1 MIMEHFEGLELKN
14 YKLEHYQNN
23 SDSEILTLK
32 NANGI
37 DHVSYILYRRQ
48 STVLR
53 DYPVFVISGSF
64 GEYMFNFKSAYGVL
78 ASAHDNFKT
87 LNAISKMNI
96 SELSNAS
103 SGNSKYLHGLI
114 CFSHDNVLSGLNKYL
129 DKCGVSRHKYSKIIR
144 KHDACRTYYKTR
156 DDFVQALSW
165 SFDYSRGFS
174 KERLLSLRHGQIM
187 NAMLESFNDTYRVQK
202 GEPMKYYVSRLFKV
216 GRCYDLQAVMAL
228 RLLTIGLRYAFNY
241 GIDYAR

>member
-1 MIMEHFEGLELKN
+1 MEHFEGLELKN

-48 STVLR
+48 STALH
-53 DYPVFVISGSF
+53 DYPVLVISGSF
-64 GEYMFNFKSAYGVL
+64 GEYMFNFKNAYGAL
-78 ASAHDNFKT
+78 ASAHNNFKT

-96 SELSNAS
+96 NELSNAN

-114 CFSHDNVLSGLNKYL
+114 SFSRDNVLNGLNKYL

-144 KHDACRTYYKTR
+144 EHDEWRTYYKRR

-165 SFDYSRGFS
+165 AFDYSRGFS

-187 NAMLESFNDTYRVQK
+187 NAMLEDFNDSYRMQK
-202 GEPMKYYVSRLFKV
+202 GEPVRYYVSHLFKV
-216 GRCYDLQAVMAL
+216 GRDYDMQAVMVL
-228 RLLTIGLRYAFNY
+228 RLLKIGLRYAFNY
-241 GIDYAR
+241 GIDYAK